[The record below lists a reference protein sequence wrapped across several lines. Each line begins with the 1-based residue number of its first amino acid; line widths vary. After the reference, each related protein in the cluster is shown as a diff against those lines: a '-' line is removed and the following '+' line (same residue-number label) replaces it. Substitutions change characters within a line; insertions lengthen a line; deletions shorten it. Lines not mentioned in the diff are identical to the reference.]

1 MSISTTILIAKM
13 FDNDIR
19 NDEYV
24 IRVSGVCAVMCDE
37 WGTGAQGAVVFII
50 KDSRSLAAVA

>member
-1 MSISTTILIAKM
+1 MSISTTILAKV
-13 FDNDIR
+13 FDNDIK

>member
-1 MSISTTILIAKM
+1 MSISTTILAKV
-13 FDNDIR
+13 FDNDIK

-24 IRVSGVCAVMCDE
+24 IRVSGACAVMCDE